1 MSVEILC
8 RPWTRPVEG
17 RGRRSKYSARWTA
30 VVAMLRGELRHLAA
44 NQCFIEMAVR
54 DGDIRNDGFI
64 RSTARPSHPGV
75 RLSFVGRHGPLSYET
90 AAWSLWEHN
99 VYAIART
106 LRAQRMMSID
116 GCVRGDQAYRGWQA
130 LPGGAAP
137 ITAGEWATVE
147 AAAEFLCRTAFGSEL
162 SGGTGE
168 MKQFVDA
175 TLGRNGHAKDL
186 DAVYRAAARKAH
198 PDAGGSDALMANVN
212 RARDFIESG
221 GAA

>member
-17 RGRRSKYSARWTA
+17 RGRRSKYSAGWTA

-44 NQCFIEMAVR
+44 SQCFIEMAVR

-64 RSTARPSHPGV
+64 RSTARPSYPGV

-116 GCVRGDQAYRGWQA
+116 GCVRGDQAYRGWKA
-130 LPGGAAP
+130 LPGGEPIPAA
-137 ITAGEWATVE
+137 EWATVKD
-147 AAAEFLCRTAFGSEL
+147 AMLFLCIVGKVPNECI
-162 SGGTGE
+162 
-168 MKQFVDA
+168 KQVSLQVA
-175 TLGRNGHAKDL
+175 
-186 DAVYRAAARKAH
+186 YRDAARKAH
-198 PDAGGSDALMANVN
+198 PDAGGSDELMAKVN